1 MARIL
6 FVDDEIDTLNTLKK
20 GVEIFGHEAM
30 VATDGLDAVR
40 LATDRRPDLIFLDMR
55 LAGVDGLE
63 IVRQLRQEEV
73 TASIPVVMLSA
84 GPELDAADL
93 AYHAGVQEYLLKPV
107 RLQTLLDVIAAY
119 QPGTKT

>member
-6 FVDDEIDTLNTLKK
+6 FVDDEIDTLTTLKK

-40 LATDRRPDLIFLDMR
+40 LAADRQPDLIFLDMR

-63 IVRQLRQEEV
+63 IVRLLRQEAA

-119 QPGTKT
+119 QPGAET